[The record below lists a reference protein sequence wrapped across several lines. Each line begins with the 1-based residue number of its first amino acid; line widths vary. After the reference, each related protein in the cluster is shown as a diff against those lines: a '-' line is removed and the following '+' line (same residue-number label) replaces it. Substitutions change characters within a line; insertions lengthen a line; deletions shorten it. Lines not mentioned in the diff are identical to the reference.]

1 MRLLLAEDE
10 KSLAR
15 AVSTILQ
22 KNNYSVDVVDNGLD
36 VLDYADAAEYDCI
49 ILDIMMPKMDGIT
62 ALKELRK
69 QGNTVPVIMLTAK
82 SELDDKILGLDSGA
96 NDYLT
101 KPFEVKELMA
111 RIRAVTRVQWQQK
124 DSKLTFGN
132 LTLDC
137 AAYEVSTPSGKEQ
150 LTNKEFQL
158 LEMLM
163 RDPKV
168 KISTDT
174 LMERIWGFESESETN
189 VIWVHISYLRKKL
202 KKMDANVEIKAARN
216 FGYYLEV
223 NE

>member
-36 VLDYADAAEYDCI
+36 VLDYAEAAEYDCI
-49 ILDIMMPKMDGIT
+49 ILDIMMPLMDGIT

-69 QGNTVPVIMLTAK
+69 RGNNVPVIMLTAK
-82 SELDDKILGLDSGA
+82 SELDDKITGLDSGA

-124 DSKLTFGN
+124 DSKLVFGN

-137 AAYEVSTPSGKEQ
+137 AAYEVSTPFGKEQ

-202 KKMDANVEIKAARN
+202 KKMEANVEIKAARN

>member
-36 VLDYADAAEYDCI
+36 VLDYAEAAEYDCI
-49 ILDIMMPKMDGIT
+49 ILDIMMPLMDGIT

-69 QGNTVPVIMLTAK
+69 RGNNVPVIMLTAK
-82 SELDDKILGLDSGA
+82 SELDDKITGLDSGA

-163 RDPKV
+163 RDPRV

-202 KKMDANVEIKAARN
+202 KKMEANVEIKAARN

>member
-36 VLDYADAAEYDCI
+36 VLDYAEAAEYDCI
-49 ILDIMMPKMDGIT
+49 ILDIMMPLMDGIT

-69 QGNTVPVIMLTAK
+69 RGNNVPVIMLTAK
-82 SELDDKILGLDSGA
+82 SELDDKITGLDSGA

-124 DSKLTFGN
+124 DSRLTFGN

-137 AAYEVSTPSGKEQ
+137 AAYEVSTPFGKEQ

-174 LMERIWGFESESETN
+174 LMDRIWGFESESETN

-202 KKMDANVEIKAARN
+202 KKMEANVEIKAARN

>member
-36 VLDYADAAEYDCI
+36 VLDYAEAAEYDCI
-49 ILDIMMPKMDGIT
+49 ILDIMMPLMDGIT

-69 QGNTVPVIMLTAK
+69 RGNNVPVIMLTAK
-82 SELDDKILGLDSGA
+82 SELDDKITGLDSGA

-137 AAYEVSTPSGKEQ
+137 AAYEASTPSGKEQ

-189 VIWVHISYLRKKL
+189 VIWVHLSYLRKKL
-202 KKMDANVEIKAARN
+202 KKLDANVEIKAARN
-216 FGYYLEV
+216 FGYYLETK
-223 NE
+223 E

>member
-36 VLDYADAAEYDCI
+36 VLDYAEAAEYDCI
-49 ILDIMMPKMDGIT
+49 ILDIMMPLMDGIT

-69 QGNTVPVIMLTAK
+69 RGNNVPVIMLTAK
-82 SELDDKILGLDSGA
+82 SELDDKITGLDSGA

-202 KKMDANVEIKAARN
+202 KKMEANVEIKAARN

>member
-36 VLDYADAAEYDCI
+36 VLDYAEAAEYDCI
-49 ILDIMMPKMDGIT
+49 ILDIMMPLMDGIT

-69 QGNTVPVIMLTAK
+69 RGNNVPVIMLTAK
-82 SELDDKILGLDSGA
+82 SELDDKIAGLDSGA

-124 DSKLTFGN
+124 DSKLTYGN

-137 AAYEVSTPSGKEQ
+137 AAYEVSTPFGKEQ

-202 KKMDANVEIKAARN
+202 KKMEANVEIKAARN

>member
-36 VLDYADAAEYDCI
+36 VLDYAEAAEYDCI
-49 ILDIMMPKMDGIT
+49 ILDIMMPLMDGIT

-69 QGNTVPVIMLTAK
+69 RGNNVPVIMLTAK
-82 SELDDKILGLDSGA
+82 SELDDKITGLDSGA

-124 DSKLTFGN
+124 DSKLTYGN

-137 AAYEVSTPSGKEQ
+137 AAYEVSTPFGKEQ

-202 KKMDANVEIKAARN
+202 KKMEANVEIKAARN

>member
-36 VLDYADAAEYDCI
+36 VLDYAEAAEYDCI
-49 ILDIMMPKMDGIT
+49 ILDIMMPLMDGIT

-69 QGNTVPVIMLTAK
+69 RGNNVPVIMLTAK
-82 SELDDKILGLDSGA
+82 SELDDKITGLDSGA

-124 DSKLTFGN
+124 DSRLTFGN

-137 AAYEVSTPSGKEQ
+137 AAYEVSTPFGKEQ

-202 KKMDANVEIKAARN
+202 KKMEANVEIKAARN

>member
-36 VLDYADAAEYDCI
+36 VLDYAEAAEYDCI
-49 ILDIMMPKMDGIT
+49 ILDIMMPLMDGIT

-69 QGNTVPVIMLTAK
+69 RGNNVPVIMLTAK
-82 SELDDKILGLDSGA
+82 SELDDKITGLDSGA

-137 AAYEVSTPSGKEQ
+137 AAYEVSTPSGKER

>member
-36 VLDYADAAEYDCI
+36 VLDYAEAAEYDCI
-49 ILDIMMPKMDGIT
+49 ILDIMMPLMDGIT

-69 QGNTVPVIMLTAK
+69 RGNNVPVIMLTAK
-82 SELDDKILGLDSGA
+82 SELDDKITGLDSGA

-137 AAYEVSTPSGKEQ
+137 AAYEVSTPFGKEQ

-202 KKMDANVEIKAARN
+202 KKMEANVEIKAARN

>member
-36 VLDYADAAEYDCI
+36 VLDYAEAAEYDCI
-49 ILDIMMPKMDGIT
+49 ILDIMMPLMDGIT

-69 QGNTVPVIMLTAK
+69 RGNNVPVIMLTAK
-82 SELDDKILGLDSGA
+82 SELDDKITGLDSGA

-137 AAYEVSTPSGKEQ
+137 AAYEVSTPFGKEQ

-174 LMERIWGFESESETN
+174 LMDRIWGFESESETN

-202 KKMDANVEIKAARN
+202 KKMEANVEIKAARN

>member
-101 KPFEVKELMA
+101 KPFEVKELLA

-124 DSKLTFGN
+124 DSTLTLGN

-137 AAYEVSTPSGKEQ
+137 AAYEISTPSGKEQ
-150 LTNKEFQL
+150 LANKEFQL

-189 VIWVHISYLRKKL
+189 VIWVHLSYLRKKL
-202 KKMDANVEIKAARN
+202 KKLDANVEIKAARN

-223 NE
+223 KE

>member
-36 VLDYADAAEYDCI
+36 VLDYAEAAEYDCI
-49 ILDIMMPKMDGIT
+49 ILDIMMPLMDGIT

-69 QGNTVPVIMLTAK
+69 RGNNVPVIMLTAK
-82 SELDDKILGLDSGA
+82 SELDDKITGLDSGA

-137 AAYEVSTPSGKEQ
+137 AAYEVSTPFGKEQ

-202 KKMDANVEIKAARN
+202 KKMEANVEIKVARN

>member
-10 KSLAR
+10 RSLAK

-36 VLDYADAAEYDCI
+36 VLDYAEAADYDCI
-49 ILDIMMPKMDGIT
+49 ILDIMMPQMDGIT
-62 ALKELRK
+62 ALKELRNR
-69 QGNTVPVIMLTAK
+69 GCSVPVIMLTAK

-124 DSKLTFGN
+124 DAKLTFGN

-137 AAYEVSTPSGKEQ
+137 AAYEISTPHGKEQ
-150 LTNKEFQL
+150 LANKEFQL

-189 VIWVHISYLRKKL
+189 VIWVHLSYLRKKL
-202 KKMDANVEIKAARN
+202 KKIGSNVEIKAARN
-216 FGYYLEV
+216 FGYYLEAK
-223 NE
+223 E

>member
-36 VLDYADAAEYDCI
+36 VLDYAEAAEYDCI
-49 ILDIMMPKMDGIT
+49 ILDIMMPLMDGIT

-69 QGNTVPVIMLTAK
+69 RGNNVPVIMLTAK
-82 SELDDKILGLDSGA
+82 SELDDKITGLDSGA

-124 DSKLTFGN
+124 DSRLTFGN

-137 AAYEVSTPSGKEQ
+137 AAYEVSTPFGKEQ

>member
-36 VLDYADAAEYDCI
+36 VLDYAEAAEYDCI
-49 ILDIMMPKMDGIT
+49 ILDIMMPLMDGIT

-69 QGNTVPVIMLTAK
+69 RGNNVPVIMLTAK
-82 SELDDKILGLDSGA
+82 SELDDKITGLDSGA